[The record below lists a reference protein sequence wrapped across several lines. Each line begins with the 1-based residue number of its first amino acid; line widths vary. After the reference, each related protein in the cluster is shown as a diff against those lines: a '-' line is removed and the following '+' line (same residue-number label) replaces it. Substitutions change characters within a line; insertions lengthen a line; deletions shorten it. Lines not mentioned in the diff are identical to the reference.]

1 MPLSTSATDDRKTVL
16 YAPTHHRAFASAAM
30 VGERVASLIGGARE
44 DLTIVIKPHPR
55 CEFRPGWMAAW
66 ERLAAR
72 DEHVHLI
79 KDPAVDIAPLLIA
92 ADVLVSDTS
101 GVIFQY
107 LALDRPIVLIANP
120 QHARDKEHFDAG
132 AIEWRWRDVGEEVT
146 NVADLA
152 AAVDRALADP
162 GKRAGK
168 RAEYQKL
175 LFDDLTDGGAV
186 RRIVEEVSG
195 L

>member
-1 MPLSTSATDDRKTVL
+1 MNTW
-16 YAPTHHRAFASAAM
+16 
-30 VGERVASLIGGARE
+30 G
-44 DLTIVIKPHPR
+44 
-55 CEFRPGWMAAW
+55 
-66 ERLAAR
+66 RLAAR
-72 DEHVHLI
+72 DPHVHLI
-79 KDPAVDIAPLLIA
+79 ADPAMDIAPYLLS
-92 ADVLVSDTS
+92 ADVLVSDAS

-107 LALDRPIVLIANP
+107 LALDRPIVLITNP
-120 QHARDKEHFDAG
+120 ERAKDTAHYDAE
-132 AIEWRWRDVGEEVT
+132 AIEWRWRDVGEEIT

-168 RAEYQKL
+168 RAEYRKL